1 MDTPCSSESQDT
13 LNKSGDRKDLIG
25 IVQKIP
31 FFSAFDRTIL
41 TEILR
46 LSKTRK
52 YQAGERIIVE
62 GTYDSRLHI
71 MINGTVAVTKQD
83 EIITLLDEPGDV
95 FGELAIIDGDIR
107 SASVK
112 AVRDTIC
119 LEVDASFIDRLKP
132 AEKATFHRL
141 FYSFIIGTLAR
152 RLRITTQNVSD
163 VKLDNSNLNQERNK
177 LENENRELKKENAR
191 LKDEAALLRK
201 ENISR
206 ATVINKERR

>member
-1 MDTPCSSESQDT
+1 MDTPSSRESQDT
-13 LNKSGDRKDLIG
+13 LNKSGDRKNLID

-52 YQAGERIIVE
+52 YQAGDIIILE
-62 GTYDSRLHI
+62 ETYDSRLHI
-71 MINGTVAVTKQD
+71 MINGTVAVTKQN

-112 AVRDTIC
+112 AVRDAVC
-119 LEVDASFIDRLKP
+119 LEVDASFIDRLTP
-132 AEKATFHRL
+132 EKKANFHRL
-141 FYSFIIGTLAR
+141 FYSFIIGTMAR
-152 RLRITTQNVSD
+152 RLRTTTKNVSD
-163 VKLDNSNLNQERNK
+163 IKLDNSKLRQERNQ
-177 LENENRELKKENAR
+177 LENENRQLKKENAR

-206 ATVINKERR
+206 AMVTNKDHR